1 MICQNVLF
9 VSLSNASLVNVSW
22 LHKHLIVSQILEHV
36 RKCES
41 FKTILITNISLYLS
55 EPKPVQIVIPYESHS
70 TSVTL
75 FVQMPDIGVFDGIHI
90 ASDRGPNVTRLW
102 KQDNKITVDNLTPG
116 TEYNFFVSTI
126 SGTKLSNIYYVPAV
140 KTCKYFRSCL
150 RCFSILLLCVIS
162 N

>member
-9 VSLSNASLVNVSW
+9 VSLSNANLVNISW
-22 LHKHLIVSQILEHV
+22 LYKHLIVSQILEHV
-36 RKCES
+36 RES
-41 FKTILITNISLYLS
+41 FKTILIINISFYLS

-70 TSVTL
+70 TSVIL
-75 FVQMPDIGVFDGIHI
+75 FVQMPNIGVFDGVHI
-90 ASDRGPNVTRLW
+90 ASDRGPNVTRLL

-140 KTCKYFRSCL
+140 RTCKYFRTCL
-150 RCFSILLLCVIS
+150 RCFSIVILCAIS

>member
-1 MICQNVLF
+1 M
-9 VSLSNASLVNVSW
+9 
-22 LHKHLIVSQILEHV
+22 LE
-36 RKCES
+36 KYGN
-41 FKTILITNISLYLS
+41 FKTMLIINISLYLS

-90 ASDRGPNVTRLW
+90 ASDRGPNVTRLL

-116 TEYNFFVSTI
+116 TEYNFFVSTV

-150 RCFSILLLCVIS
+150 RCLLILLLCAIS